1 MVLYSSNNSTT
12 DKDDNAINRKQKI
25 KAISAINA
33 IGNVL
38 ELTTQTN

>member
-1 MVLYSSNNSTT
+1 MMLHTGNNTTT

-38 ELTTQTN
+38 ELATQTN

>member
-1 MVLYSSNNSTT
+1 MMLHTGDNSTT
-12 DKDDNAINRKQKI
+12 DKDDNTINRKQKI